1 MHTGKTA
8 WSQIDEG
15 SWFVKQLCEVVYNN
29 NRDLEDLDT
38 IMLRVGF
45 LPRHLLL
52 QNNLPETGSPRRWL
66 KNGTD
71 SRPLVMHTCQK
82 LPKADF
88 VFCFLLAASLGCQ
101 HDVKNY
107 HLHASLQA
115 YNQRLLVDSKY
126 NSMNY

>member
-66 KNGTD
+66 KNDTD
-71 SRPLVMHTCQK
+71 YRPLVMHTCQK

-88 VFCFLLAASLGCQ
+88 VFCFLLAVSLGCQ
-101 HDVKNY
+101 HDVINC